1 MIAPVGAPSIAEAV
15 RWCAEVFHKLKSLL
29 QADGHVTSVGDEGG
43 YAPNVTRPEDALALL
58 VHAIEAS
65 GYRPGADIALALDP
79 AASELYHEGHY
90 VFGKSGLPA
99 RTSDEMIAW
108 YEAIISR

>member
-43 YAPNVTRPEDALALL
+43 YAPNVTHDGTVLTTAYTIDSERAESITL
-58 VHAIEAS
+58 
-65 GYRPGADIALALDP
+65 DI
-79 AASELYHEGHY
+79 
-90 VFGKSGLPA
+90 
-99 RTSDEMIAW
+99 
-108 YEAIISR
+108 